1 MKNRTKVIILIST
14 LSFVMVA
21 FLISTQSYFN
31 NKEIR
36 LASDRCYEI
45 DGMPEV
51 QGNFLNLDY
60 SFSCQKNN

>member
-1 MKNRTKVIILIST
+1 MKNRNKLIILIGT

-31 NKEIR
+31 SKEIR

-45 DGMPEV
+45 DGTPKV
-51 QGNFLNLDY
+51 QADSLNLSY
-60 SFSCQKNN
+60 SFSCEKNN